1 MIKIVPNRVVCDYC
15 KVQLEYEQSD
25 IEIFEYEETMILRT
39 IDKPDTLTFTT
50 QKKTITC
57 PNCKHKIIL

>member
-1 MIKIVPNRVVCDYC
+1 MIKIIPNRVACDHC

-25 IEIFEYEETMILRT
+25 IETFEYEENMIIRT
-39 IDKPDTLTFTT
+39 IEKPITITFTT

-57 PNCKHKIIL
+57 PNCKHKIML

>member
-1 MIKIVPNRVVCDYC
+1 MIKILPNRVACDCC

-25 IEIFEYEETMILRT
+25 IETFEYEENMVVRT
-39 IDKPDTLTFTT
+39 IDKSVTLPFTT

-57 PNCKHKIIL
+57 PNCKHVIIL

>member
-1 MIKIVPNRVVCDYC
+1 MIKIIPNRVACDCC

-25 IEIFEYEETMILRT
+25 IETIEYEETVILRT
-39 IDKPDTLTFTT
+39 IDKPDILTFTT

-57 PNCKHKIIL
+57 PNCKHKIML

>member
-25 IEIFEYEETMILRT
+25 IETFEYEENIIIRT
-39 IDKPDTLTFTT
+39 IDKPVTVTFTT
-50 QKKTITC
+50 QKKRITC
-57 PNCKHKIIL
+57 PNCKNKIML

>member
-25 IEIFEYEETMILRT
+25 IETFECEENT
-39 IDKPDTLTFTT
+39 IIRMVNKPVTVTFTT
-50 QKKTITC
+50 KKKIITC
-57 PNCKHKIIL
+57 PNCKHKIML

>member
-25 IEIFEYEETMILRT
+25 IEIFEYEENITVRT
-39 IDKPDTLTFTT
+39 IDNSITLPFTT

-57 PNCKHKIIL
+57 PNCKHIIVL

>member
-1 MIKIVPNRVVCDYC
+1 MIKIVPNRVVCDCC

-25 IEIFEYEETMILRT
+25 IETFEHEENTIIRT
-39 IDKPDTLTFTT
+39 IDKPITVTFTT

-57 PNCKHKIIL
+57 PNCKHKIML

>member
-25 IEIFEYEETMILRT
+25 IET
-39 IDKPDTLTFTT
+39 INYTEKIAIRLANSFDIIPFTT
-50 QKKTITC
+50 ERKTLTC
-57 PNCKHKIIL
+57 PNCKHKIML

>member
-1 MIKIVPNRVVCDYC
+1 MIKIVPNRVACDCC

-25 IEIFEYEETMILRT
+25 IETFEYEENMIIRT
-39 IDKPDTLTFTT
+39 IDKPITVTITT

-57 PNCKHKIIL
+57 PNCKNKIML